1 MPRLA
6 VLAHYKVSIVT
17 LLAQATLIAFS
28 GVCSRTLG
36 AKSFRIVEPLA
47 ISQISDHGQLI
58 LAKVALDA
66 LVTGELAGSI
76 QQIRGLGWRQAMVM
90 DRLVAH

>member
-1 MPRLA
+1 M
-6 VLAHYKVSIVT
+6 LAHYKVAIVA
-17 LLAQATLIAFS
+17 LLAQSTLIAFS

-36 AKSFRIVEPLA
+36 AKPFRIVKPLA

-66 LVTGELAGSI
+66 LVTGELASAI
-76 QQIRGLGWRQAMVM
+76 Q
-90 DRLVAH
+90 